1 MLDYVDRLFPHVSNR
16 SLAALLVFCRH
27 SYDQGEDVTPQL
39 DRLLASAYYYPQLF
53 RHLYSHIAN
62 GNLKLYR
69 IQSLLDFYDWIIQQ
83 PDAPVLESWARYNPF
98 EHCSYWEVHLTDE
111 SAIELLDRRSL
122 DSRSL
127 DERLR
132 TVAIPE
138 DLLQLL
144 KLPEATVEDAAGPH
158 VSYRALLET
167 GRRLRNVL
175 DSYQCYLATKR
186 VYYAVRY
193 EHADRVCF
201 VFINTE
207 DLSNRIVID
216 DPDFS
221 HEIRRKMGARFGV
234 LTRRYRALA
243 ELS

>member
-16 SLAALLVFCRH
+16 SLAALLVFCRR

-62 GNLKLYR
+62 GLELDR

-98 EHCSYWEVHLTDE
+98 EYCSYWEVHLTDE

-122 DSRSL
+122 HD
-127 DERLR
+127 RLR

-144 KLPEATVEDAAGPH
+144 ELPEATVEDAAGPH

-207 DLSNRIVID
+207 DLSDRIVID
-216 DPDFS
+216 DRGFS
-221 HEIRRKMGARFGV
+221 YEIRRKMGARFGV